1 MSVFSGQGEGKMKK
15 LFVLLIISCIASFV
29 FAGPSIAFSEDT
41 GGRWDYTASSQGTGT
56 FSFVQ
61 PIAITTATDTLNG
74 KMVHIPG
81 LDVSNLNEVAPNT
94 GIYTGDVATSTSIE
108 IKDGAT
114 VIMSGDL
121 APGAVL
127 TVGTSGNFYS
137 ISIDDIQ
144 VTALNN
150 DYNSSDFIAALDI
163 GTLVDFVMTLNR
175 VGDPLADMI
184 LSGENAND
192 PENSDSR
199 SLSGSMAVPE
209 PATMALL
216 ALGGLLIRKR
226 K

>member
-1 MSVFSGQGEGKMKK
+1 MKK
-15 LFVLLIISCIASFV
+15 LIVLMALAV
-29 FAGPSIAFSEDT
+29 TVTAVHAGPSIAFSEDS
-41 GGRWDYTASSQGTGT
+41 GGHWDYTASTPGVGT

-81 LDVSNLNEVAPNT
+81 LDVSNLVEVAPS
-94 GIYTGDVATSTSIE
+94 IYTGDVVTSTSIQ

-127 TVGTSGNFYS
+127 TVGSSASLYS
-137 ISIDDIQ
+137 ISIDDIE
-144 VTALNN
+144 VTELNAA
-150 DYNSSDFIAALDI
+150 YNSSAFIAALDV
-163 GTLVDFVMTLNR
+163 GSLVDFVLTLNR
-175 VGDPLADMI
+175 VGGSPLANMI
-184 LSGENAND
+184 LAGENAND

-199 SLSGSMAVPE
+199 SLSGSMAIPE